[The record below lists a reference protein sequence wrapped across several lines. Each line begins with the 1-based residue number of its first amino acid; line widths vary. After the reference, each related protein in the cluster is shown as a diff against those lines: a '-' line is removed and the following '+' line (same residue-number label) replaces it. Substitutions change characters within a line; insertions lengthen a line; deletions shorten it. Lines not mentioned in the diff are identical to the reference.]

1 MANVPR
7 GVRNNNPGNIER
19 GNPATPWQGLA
30 KPGEMTAEQR
40 KEARFAVFSGPEW
53 GVRALARTL
62 IIYQDKHGLNYVS
75 EIIGRWAPPG
85 ENQTGAYISAVL
97 KAMMVRSTDRINVH
111 DYSVMK
117 PLVEAII
124 AHECAGYRYPAAV
137 IDKGLLLAGIE
148 PPARK
153 VVNRTADKAKTA
165 VAVAGA
171 GAIGGTMLDAAA
183 GGLQQLA
190 PAIPVVREMADL
202 PLIALGV
209 LAVVAAV
216 GLVVW
221 LLTRRR

>member
-19 GNPATPWQGLA
+19 RDPWQGLA

-40 KEARFAVFSGPEW
+40 KETRFAVFSAPEW
-53 GVRALARTL
+53 GVRALARVL
-62 IIYQDKHGLNYVS
+62 IAYQDKHGLFYVS
-75 EIIGRWAPPG
+75 EIIGRWAPG
-85 ENQTGAYISAVL
+85 HENNTGAYIQAVL
-97 KAMMVRSTDRINVH
+97 KAMLVRSTDRINVH
-111 DYSVMK
+111 DYDVMK

-124 AHECAGYRYPAAV
+124 AHENAGYCYPAAV

-171 GAIGGTMLDAAA
+171 GAIGGTIIDATA

-190 PAIPVVREMADL
+190 PAIPVVRELADL
-202 PLIALGV
+202 PMIALSV
-209 LAVVAAV
+209 LAVVAAA

-221 LLTRRR
+221 LVLRRR